1 MNFSFNVHLT
11 QQDYLE
17 FNKIVMFETQSGKKI
32 LKSGRILFAVF
43 FAIAAFFVMIY
54 YKFSPASFIGVFILL
69 VLYGLSFFI
78 EKPFMNL
85 SIKATV
91 KALTDSNTKK
101 APYSED
107 SVMEF
112 YDDFFTDTSADG
124 KHEVN
129 YSSVEDVC
137 INEKFIILFV
147 NKTLAYP
154 IPASAFESLE
164 QRVQFVNFIK
174 TKCRNIIF

>member
-1 MNFSFNVHLT
+1 MNFRFNVRLT
-11 QQDYLE
+11 PQDYLE

-32 LKSGRILFAVF
+32 LKSGRILFAVL
-43 FAIAAFFVMIY
+43 FAIAAFCVMVY

-78 EKPFMNL
+78 EKPLMNL
-85 SIKATV
+85 SLKATV

-101 APYSED
+101 PPYSED

-112 YDDFFTDTSADG
+112 YDDIFTDVSADG

-129 YSSVEDVC
+129 YSSVEDVY

-147 NKTLAYP
+147 NKSLAYP
-154 IPASAFESLE
+154 IPASAFKSPE
-164 QRVQFVNFIK
+164 QRGQFVSFIK
-174 TKCRNIIF
+174 TKCQNIVS